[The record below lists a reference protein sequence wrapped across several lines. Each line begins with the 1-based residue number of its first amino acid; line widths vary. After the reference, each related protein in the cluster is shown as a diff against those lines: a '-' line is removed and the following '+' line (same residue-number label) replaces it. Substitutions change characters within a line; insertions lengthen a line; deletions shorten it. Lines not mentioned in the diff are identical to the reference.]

1 MVTFEVEKSL
11 LQNEKQIREEVE
23 TSLDRI
29 KNTNT
34 LVSYGISEKHEK
46 LWLLLKG
53 KDQSQILQLLESY
66 IWVCDYNYEI
76 NELFHFHQVVEY
88 SDLTTN

>member
-11 LQNEKQIREEVE
+11 LRNEQQIMEAVE
-23 TSLDRI
+23 SSLNRI
-29 KNTNT
+29 KNTNR
-34 LVSYGISEKHEK
+34 LVSCGISEKYEK

-66 IWVCDYNYEI
+66 IWVCDYNHEI
-76 NELFHFHQVVEY
+76 NELLHFHQVVEY
-88 SDLTTN
+88 TDLTSN